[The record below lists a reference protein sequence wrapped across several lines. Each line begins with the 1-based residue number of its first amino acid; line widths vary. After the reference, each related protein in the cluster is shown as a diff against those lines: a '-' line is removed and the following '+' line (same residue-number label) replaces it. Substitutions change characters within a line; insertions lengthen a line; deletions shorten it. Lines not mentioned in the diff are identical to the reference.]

1 MKNKEEIINE
11 FLNKDINKLDDFAP
25 KVNNDKPF
33 FQKTDFE
40 VIEGIPKYFEPD
52 ELNRTSGGIAIISKY
67 TLSILVEKHLKY
79 LDPNGWTEKVN
90 NSHIFQ
96 RCHCIAYRLSAKKNN
111 KNNIFIGTDSLNK
124 KIMNDVENE
133 VEQYIRENEKDYIR
147 ILYRATPI
155 YKNKNQIPTGILI
168 EAKSLDTEFTLC
180 RFCYNIKEKVKFRY
194 SDGSITKDNRG
205 IIKYVKKVKTSIEE
219 KRQER
224 TKNTNFVVN
233 SQTKKYHMENCKI
246 LNNADPKYIKEITT
260 KEKHLIDKGYFAC
273 KVCNNNIIEISK
285 GQNELLNDPLN

>member
-168 EAKSLDTEFTLC
+168 EAKSLD
-180 RFCYNIKEKVKFRY
+180 IV
-194 SDGSITKDNRG
+194 
-205 IIKYVKKVKTSIEE
+205 
-219 KRQER
+219 
-224 TKNTNFVVN
+224 
-233 SQTKKYHMENCKI
+233 ME
-246 LNNADPKYIKEITT
+246 
-260 KEKHLIDKGYFAC
+260 
-273 KVCNNNIIEISK
+273 V
-285 GQNELLNDPLN
+285 